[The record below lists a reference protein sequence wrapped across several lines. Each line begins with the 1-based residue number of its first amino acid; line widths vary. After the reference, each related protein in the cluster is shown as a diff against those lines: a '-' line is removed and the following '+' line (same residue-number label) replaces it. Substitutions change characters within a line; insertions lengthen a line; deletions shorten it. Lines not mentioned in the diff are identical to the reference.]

1 MSKRKLGMHHADEV
15 HQKQFIKDIFVAID
29 ADGNGTME
37 LDELIKGLLSLNLS
51 QDIDF
56 AKQIINLFE
65 EHKQVEYSKKD
76 HRHRLYKEKVTAV
89 SDRGQFK
96 YSFKDFLTIFKTE
109 KLGARIVSIINNDIT
124 LQAKLEGKQT
134 GGNARSAPAAPGT
147 VKKAANGDVPSAH
160 SQTRGRADGS
170 SKASHV
176 DRASA

>member
-1 MSKRKLGMHHADEV
+1 MSKRKLGMHHADEMN
-15 HQKQFIKDIFVAID
+15 QKQFIKDIFVAID

-134 GGNARSAPAAPGT
+134 GGNARSPA
-147 VKKAANGDVPSAH
+147 V
-160 SQTRGRADGS
+160 
-170 SKASHV
+170 
-176 DRASA
+176 